1 MNIAYN
7 IKLGVSDMIHNIGR
21 TIITMI
27 GVILGA
33 LTIIVVSSLVQGGR
47 EKSLQFMEERG
58 GALKLS
64 IHPQWSFDLNKRSE
78 AYQQRLTLEDMKK
91 LRRYFPELQAF
102 SPTIS
107 KWNRLKFEGKYT
119 HARTLGVYPE
129 YQEAEEFYIGE
140 GRFISNFDIREA
152 KKVIVIGT
160 LIKERLFGEK
170 PAIGKKINLNGTKF
184 HIIGIMEKKEM
195 YFGAMGENALS
206 WMNRRCFVPL
216 TTMTKKMYY
225 DEPLSS
231 INFRVSSVDKVTPTQ
246 QKISQFLLALRDGNQ
261 VFEVRA
267 NNDRMEDIKKQTQK
281 TLFVVI
287 IIFIFNLLVSG
298 IVIANISLAS
308 IKERLREI
316 GVRMAVG
323 AKRRDILIQFLVQTL
338 LVSLLGGIVGILL
351 GLSLLS
357 VLGNFLKSP
366 TATNLAMIEIALG
379 LSVGVGFISGIVPAI
394 NASRLDPVEILRYE

>member
-1 MNIAYN
+1 MF
-7 IKLGVSDMIHNIGR
+7 HNIGR
-21 TIITMI
+21 TLITMI

-33 LTIIVVSSLVQGGR
+33 LTIIVVSSLVEGGR
-47 EKSLQFMEERG
+47 ERSLRFMEERG

-64 IHPQWSFDLNKRSE
+64 IHPEWSFDLNKRSE
-78 AYQQRLTLEDMKK
+78 TYQKRLTLEDMKK
-91 LRRYFPELQAF
+91 LRRYFPELEAF

-107 KWNRLKFEGKYT
+107 KWGRVKYGGKHT
-119 HARTLGVYPE
+119 WARTMGIYPE
-129 YQEAEEFYIGE
+129 YQEAEEFFIGK
-140 GRFISNFDIREA
+140 GRFISDFDIREA
-152 KKVIVIGT
+152 KKVIVLGT
-160 LIKERLFGEK
+160 LIKERLFAEK
-170 PAIGKKINLNGTKF
+170 PAIGKQVVLNGTKF

-195 YFGAMGENALS
+195 YFGAMGRNALS

-216 TTMTKKMYY
+216 TAMTKKMYY
-225 DEPLSS
+225 DEPLSA
-231 INFRVSSVDKVTPTQ
+231 INFRVSSVDEVTPTQ
-246 QKISQFLLALRDGNQ
+246 QKVSQFLLALRDGKK

-267 NNDRMEDIKKQTQK
+267 NKDRIEDIQKQTQK
-281 TLFVVI
+281 TLFIVI

-323 AKRRDILIQFLVQTL
+323 AKRRDILAQFLVQTL
-338 LVSLLGGIVGILL
+338 LISLLGGIIGIGL

-357 VLGNFLKSP
+357 VLGNFLQSP
-366 TATNLAMIEIALG
+366 TATNLVMIEIALG
-379 LSVGVGFISGIVPAI
+379 LSVGVGFISGIIPAI